1 MGIEDIRGAHTKG
14 PRSFSKVMIDRYKM
28 VALCEI
34 LVVGI
39 FSIGN
44 MKYD

>member
-1 MGIEDIRGAHTKG
+1 VGIEGIRVAHTKG

-28 VALCEI
+28 VVLCEF

-44 MKYD
+44 MT